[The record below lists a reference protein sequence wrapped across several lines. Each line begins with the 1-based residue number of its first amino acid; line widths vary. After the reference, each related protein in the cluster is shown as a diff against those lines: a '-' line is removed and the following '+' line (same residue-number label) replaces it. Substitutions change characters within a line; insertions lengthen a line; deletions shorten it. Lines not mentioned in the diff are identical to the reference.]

1 MSPHERPQRLSKPF
15 FTAGTIA
22 ILVFMAVG
30 YAFGI
35 TRLLL
40 GLRFV
45 TNLDDINTW
54 GIWISFDVA
63 CGVALAAGGFTT
75 AALVDIFGKKKFKPL
90 LRPAILTAF
99 LGYLW
104 VAIALMFDL
113 GRWWNIWRPLFN
125 WQGNSVLFEVGMCV
139 MAYLMVLAIE
149 TSPAVL
155 EGLRTRAEGD
165 EWGARVLRKI
175 KKPILTIHSWIKI
188 ILPVFI
194 VAGVVLSCMH
204 QSSLGTL
211 MMIAHTKL
219 NPIWDTPILPLL
231 FLMSAM
237 AVGYPMVILESIY
250 SSTSFG
256 RKPEMDLLAPL
267 SRFIP
272 WFLGAYAVVKIGDLV
287 VRHRQLDFVSH
298 PGATVALAVELLLG
312 VVAPLFLLMNDG
324 VRRSVGWLFF
334 SVCLVIFGVIL
345 NRFNVFLVAYE
356 PPFSQKAYFPSVGE
370 ISMTIAIVCSIFFC
384 YRFMVTFFPILP
396 GNAAAEEKAP
406 SPLAHEGA
414 EAVSPF
420 WTWVVRGLALASVFG
435 FVFLYVVVHRE
446 AIQASELT
454 VKEVQRVTA
463 ARPPA
468 RASEKSPA
476 YPHRPSGYKNFYLLD
491 AAVLRAQSDDY
502 EPVPFAHRIHDELV
516 GGDCGVC
523 HHRYASSPED
533 RVGTDIKEI
542 HASMDVKLG
551 GPCSACHDNMAD
563 RPPQSCMHCH
573 GLPNEADAP
582 SRIGL
587 KGAYHR
593 QCIGCHERQ
602 RKPTTA
608 PTECAGCHHPWTPN
622 HAALVS
628 FKEKPGPQ
636 DVTRECLTCHAKVG
650 QDILSTAHW
659 NWKGRSPTIV
669 GQEHRAK
676 VALAS
681 TINGYYIT
689 VSPNAPQSAATH
701 IGYGRMDGTF
711 DFKDPSNIDCLV
723 CHDSTGTY
731 RKEASRSGL
740 PDPSLDLG
748 ALAAKVGRPGR
759 RECGSCHFGIG
770 GAPNAAHGDLEPVL
784 AANAEGLDMHMGTLN
799 MRCQDCHTTTAHRIA
814 GMSFSAPAVEGRV
827 RCEKCHGLS
836 PHGVAG
842 PLSRHLDDHV
852 RAVACETCHIPS
864 FAHVAPTL
872 VRRDFSVAGEDRPE
886 KTDAYGRPS
895 YDRKLGALTWAK
907 DVKPVYLWFDGT
919 RSASLVGE
927 KIDPSK
933 PVVLSAPVGEKRTP
947 DARIFPF
954 KPYTAVFPYDTRN
967 KVLALPE
974 LEGGF
979 WTHFDMSRAI
989 ADGMKQAGVP
999 YSGEYGFVETKTYTS
1014 IHHEVV
1020 PAKKA
1025 LGCADCHEASAVT
1038 CTRCHQK
1045 AQQMDLPEHR
1055 RKVYPEV
1062 KERLDFKALGYP
1074 GDPALVGGR
1083 FYISIGRGKPPA

>member
-155 EGLRTRAEGD
+155 EGLRARAEGD

-312 VVAPLFLLMNDG
+312 VVAPLVLLMNDG
-324 VRRSVGWLFF
+324 VRRSAGWLFF

-468 RASEKSPA
+468 RASEKGPA

-516 GGDCGVC
+516 NGDCGVC

-602 RKPTTA
+602 PKPTTA

-669 GQEHRAK
+669 GQEHQAE

-681 TINGYYIT
+681 IDQRLLHHRLPRTRRRAP
-689 VSPNAPQSAATH
+689 SPTSATAGWTGPSTSRTRRTSTASSATT
-701 IGYGRMDGTF
+701 R
-711 DFKDPSNIDCLV
+711 P
-723 CHDSTGTY
+723 GTY
-731 RKEASRSGL
+731 RKEVSRAGL
-740 PDPSLDLG
+740 PDPSTRPRRARHEGRTSRTARVRLVPLRDRRRAERGPRRPRAGPRLERRRPRHAHGHPEHEVSGLPHDDG
-748 ALAAKVGRPGR
+748 APDRRDVLLRAGRRGARPLREVPRPDAPRRRRAPLPASRRPRPGR
-759 RECGSCHFGIG
+759 RVRDVPHPLLRPRR
-770 GAPNAAHGDLEPVL
+770 ADPRAAGLLRGRAGPPREDRRVR
-784 AANAEGLDMHMGTLN
+784 AA
-799 MRCQDCHTTTAHRIA
+799 RRTTR
-814 GMSFSAPAVEGRV
+814 SSAPSR
-827 RCEKCHGLS
+827 
-836 PHGVAG
+836 G
-842 PLSRHLDDHV
+842 P
-852 RAVACETCHIPS
+852 
-864 FAHVAPTL
+864 
-872 VRRDFSVAGEDRPE
+872 
-886 KTDAYGRPS
+886 
-895 YDRKLGALTWAK
+895 
-907 DVKPVYLWFDGT
+907 
-919 RSASLVGE
+919 
-927 KIDPSK
+927 
-933 PVVLSAPVGEKRTP
+933 RT
-947 DARIFPF
+947 
-954 KPYTAVFPYDTRN
+954 
-967 KVLALPE
+967 
-974 LEGGF
+974 
-979 WTHFDMSRAI
+979 
-989 ADGMKQAGVP
+989 
-999 YSGEYGFVETKTYTS
+999 
-1014 IHHEVV
+1014 
-1020 PAKKA
+1020 
-1025 LGCADCHEASAVT
+1025 
-1038 CTRCHQK
+1038 
-1045 AQQMDLPEHR
+1045 
-1055 RKVYPEV
+1055 
-1062 KERLDFKALGYP
+1062 
-1074 GDPALVGGR
+1074 
-1083 FYISIGRGKPPA
+1083 